1 MTSLYYNDL
10 PVFSVDKDFIE
21 HLEEQGF
28 TESIEFDELCLEWES
43 WEQEN
48 CK

>member
-1 MTSLYYNDL
+1 MSSLYYNDL

-21 HLEEQGF
+21 YLEELGF
-28 TESIEFDELCLEWES
+28 TESIDFDELCLVWEE

-48 CK
+48 CV